1 MISKIFANFAQKCK
15 DLVMPEVSRFYGIV
29 IMLYINE
36 HNPPHFH
43 VKYAEYL
50 AEIDIQTLKII
61 DGSLPK
67 RAYSLVLEW
76 AVEHRE
82 ELMEN
87 WNLARKQLN
96 LIKIKPLE

>member
-1 MISKIFANFAQKCK
+1 MNLSY
-15 DLVMPEVSRFYGIV
+15 VMPEVSRFYGII

-43 VKYAEYL
+43 VKYAEHL

-61 DGSLPK
+61 AGNLPK
-67 RAYSLVLEW
+67 RAYMLVVEW

-87 WNLARKQLN
+87 WNLARSQNN
-96 LIKIKPLE
+96 LKKIKPLE